1 MTPKDGPSRQVK
13 PALHPADDPAP
24 PAGVEIAPG
33 VRVPEA
39 ALDFVAV
46 RSSGPGG
53 QNVNKVSTKA
63 ELRLHVDDLPLPE
76 WARRRLIDLAG
87 RRLSDAGILMIA
99 ADEHRSQVRNKSE
112 CLARLRELL
121 VQALTRPKPRVK
133 TKPTKSSQ
141 RRRVDDKKARGRIK
155 QGRQGGG
162 DD

>member
-1 MTPKDGPSRQVK
+1 MTKPPSPHRA
-13 PALHPADDPAP
+13 PDDDAP
-24 PAGVEIAPG
+24 PAPSGVELAPG
-33 VRVPEA
+33 IVVPES
-39 ALDFVAV
+39 ALGFAAV

-63 ELRLHVDDLPLPE
+63 ELRVIVADLPMAE

-87 RRLSDAGILMIA
+87 RKVSSDGVLMIA

-121 VQALTRPKPRVK
+121 VQAMTRPKPRVK

-155 QGRQGGG
+155 SDRRVGG